1 MNLFIDGLIFAK
13 QNAGGISR
21 MWFELLKRLPHD
33 DVDISLFIPLFHN
46 NVWLKNILREKVEI
60 KRKSDLFFWPE
71 SVFQRNA
78 VRSLTLPFRM
88 GHSIDIFHSTFFST
102 VYKKSV
108 KKIVTVHDMIPE
120 KFPGFVRKSWQ
131 KMERAKKKAALQN
144 ADMIIT
150 VSQNTK
156 KDLITIY
163 PWISEKKIRVI
174 YHGPFH
180 VENKI
185 SLDNIAKKY
194 SLNLVPQDYFLY
206 VGRRKN
212 YKNFQI
218 LISLVENKARYQ
230 DTVFCCVGGG
240 GSDQP
245 YETLAAKGLDRNF
258 QFVPSVS
265 DDELASLYRN
275 ARALLFPS
283 MYEGFGLPVLEA
295 LAHECPV
302 ICGHVSSLP
311 EIAKDAAFYFDPSS
325 MESLDEAIERLS
337 SADRDE
343 VVNAGKQAVSNFSW
357 EKAAREIKDV
367 YLSLL

>member
-1 MNLFIDGLIFAK
+1 
-13 QNAGGISR
+13 

-46 NVWLKNILREKVEI
+46 NAWLKNILKERLDI
-60 KRKSDLFFWPE
+60 KRKRDLFFWPE

-78 VRSLTLPFRM
+78 VRSRYLPFRM
-88 GHSIDIFHSTFFST
+88 ENSVDIFQSTFFST
-102 VYKKSV
+102 VYITSV

-120 KFPGFVRKSWQ
+120 KFPGLVRKSWQ
-131 KMERAKKKAALQN
+131 KMEMAKKKAAVQN
-144 ADMIIT
+144 ADIIIA

-156 KDLITIY
+156 NDLITEY
-163 PWISEKKIRVI
+163 PWISEEKIRVI

-180 VENKI
+180 VENEV
-185 SLDNIAKKY
+185 SLDDISRKY
-194 SLNLVPQDYFLY
+194 GLSLVPQGYFLY

-218 LISLVENKARYQ
+218 LVSLVENKTRYR
-230 DTVFCCVGGG
+230 DSVFCCVGGG
-240 GSDQP
+240 RSDQT
-245 YETLAAKGLDRNF
+245 YETLAAKGLERNF

-265 DDELASLYRN
+265 DDELASLYKN
-275 ARALLFPS
+275 AKALLFPS

-295 LAHECPV
+295 MANECPV

-325 MESLDEAIERLS
+325 MESLDEAIDRLNS
-337 SADRDE
+337 SDRSD
-343 VVNAGKQAVSNFSW
+343 VVKSGKQAVSDFSW
-357 EKAAREIKDV
+357 KRAAREMKDV
-367 YLSLL
+367 YLGLL